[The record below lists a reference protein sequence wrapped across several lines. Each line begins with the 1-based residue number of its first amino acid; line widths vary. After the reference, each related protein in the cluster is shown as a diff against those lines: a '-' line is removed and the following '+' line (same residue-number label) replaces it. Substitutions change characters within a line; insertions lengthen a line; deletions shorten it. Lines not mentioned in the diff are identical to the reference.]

1 MTVIAHLS
9 DTHFDGGPRAAGRAR
24 RVMDHLNGLPG
35 PLDAV
40 LVSGDIADH
49 GLTSEY
55 EEAREHLASKFPVL
69 VLPGNHDD
77 RGNFRRT
84 LLGTPAS
91 GDPVGGGPVR
101 EGPVNQVEKIGD
113 VVFALCDSS
122 IPGRSDGLL
131 DDDTLAW
138 LDDVLAHGART
149 FVCFHH
155 PPVTVHEPSIDAI
168 RQFGEDRLAEILTR
182 HDNVVGVLCGHAHT
196 GAASTFAG
204 KPLRVAP
211 GVVNT
216 LLLPW
221 ESDRVIDLDL
231 PPAIA
236 FHVLSDDGRLTTHY
250 RVVA

>member
-1 MTVIAHLS
+1 MLVFAHLS
-9 DTHFDGGPRAAGRAR
+9 DTHFDGGARATARAR
-24 RVMDHLNGLPG
+24 RVLEYLNGLPG
-35 PLDAV
+35 PLDAI

-55 EEAREHLASKFPVL
+55 ELAREHLTSKVPVL

-77 RGNFRRT
+77 RGNFRRV
-84 LLGTPAS
+84 LLGGA
-91 GDPVGGGPVR
+91 GDA
-101 EGPVNQVEKIGD
+101 PVNQVEKIGD

-122 IPGRSDGLL
+122 IPGRADGLL
-131 DDDTLAW
+131 DDGTLDW
-138 LDDVLAHGART
+138 LDDVLRQGAPT

-155 PPVTVHEPSIDAI
+155 PPVTVHSPGIDSI
-168 RQFGEDRLAEILTR
+168 RQFGEDRLAAVLAR

-204 KPLRVAP
+204 LPLRVAP

-221 ESDRVIDLDL
+221 ESDEVIDLDL
-231 PPAIA
+231 PPAVA
-236 FHVLSDDGRLTTHY
+236 FHVLSDDLRLTTHY